1 MKVQINKPIVKRQI
15 RGVKFI
21 RSDRGFS
28 KSELK
33 EAGIIDISMAM
44 NKGIPI
50 DILRKTTI
58 AENRLQKVIKFEKS
72 SRKKRLNTQ
81 KLGYYIVC
89 CFRSNSCILAV
100 KAITWSDSCAIAPS
114 FILSRFLSD

>member
-21 RSDRGFS
+21 RNGRGFS

-33 EAGIIDISMAM
+33 DAGIIDISMAK

-50 DILRKTTI
+50 DIPRKTTI
-58 AENRLQKVIKFEKS
+58 AENVDQLKPIAKDILNLRKRTEK
-72 SRKKRLNTQ
+72 K
-81 KLGYYIVC
+81 G
-89 CFRSNSCILAV
+89 
-100 KAITWSDSCAIAPS
+100 
-114 FILSRFLSD
+114 